1 MCRFFVKFRNSLQI
15 IVNCTFIYTT
25 TCNTLSFTLPMLE
38 MHMCIYM
45 YQQEIR
51 CFGTLLSLSSI
62 IPSIIHKHA
71 HVHFCHFFDKFRN
84 SLHILDNC
92 TFIYTTICNTLL
104 FTLPILEMHMCI
116 YMYQHEIRCFGTL
129 L

>member
-1 MCRFFVKFRNSLQI
+1 
-15 IVNCTFIYTT
+15 
-25 TCNTLSFTLPMLE
+25 

-45 YQQEIR
+45 YQHEIR

-71 HVHFCHFFDKFRN
+71 HVHFFHFFDKFYN

-92 TFIYTTICNTLL
+92 TFIYTAICNTLL
-104 FTLPILEMHMCI
+104 FTLPILEMYMCI